1 MKTNRINAL
10 IALAALALAAA
21 PASADSLPTSAPIAA
36 VDLMTHEG
44 LATVKGEWRYRD
56 ARIVETDFRAVG
68 PDRKP
73 TGPPNRTYDIEP
85 HAGGLDFDDSSWEVI
100 SPTSLQDRRGSGR
113 ICFNWYRLRFTVP
126 ADVNGADPAGST
138 IVLDTTVDDYAEV
151 WVDGVLNRELGQ
163 SGGSMVA
170 GFNVPNRLV
179 VGRDVR
185 PGQAIQLAIFG
196 MNGPISD
203 PPPNYI
209 WMRSATLAFHAEPH
223 AITPRFVETT
233 IVRHDPALD
242 AIIAPGTKIEKIAEG
257 FIFTEGPV
265 WLPSGELLFSDPNAN
280 RIYRW
285 SPNAGV
291 STFRESS
298 GYSGAD
304 VAEYRQPGSNGL
316 ALDAQGRLTI
326 CEHGNRRV
334 SRLESDGSITVLADR
349 FEGRRLNSPNDLV
362 YRSDGALFF
371 TDPPFGLPRVYDDPR
386 REQAHFGVYCLR
398 DGRLQLISTDLEG
411 PNGIALSPDEK
422 CLYVANWDEQ
432 RKIVMRF
439 DLAADGTLN
448 RGRVFFDMTAA
459 PGEEAL
465 DGLDGVKV
473 DQCGN
478 VFVSGPG
485 GVWVISPDG
494 KHLGTIVGPELP
506 ANFAWGDADRRT
518 LYLAAR
524 SGLYRIRL
532 RNPGAGR

>member
-1 MKTNRINAL
+1 MKTNRINTL
-10 IALAALALAAA
+10 LALATFACAA
-21 PASADSLPTSAPIAA
+21 PPAPADSLPTSAPAA
-36 VDLMTHEG
+36 TVDLMTHEG
-44 LATVKGEWRYRD
+44 LAAVGGEWRYRD
-56 ARIVETDFRAVG
+56 ARIVEADFRAVG

-85 HAGGLDFDDSSWEVI
+85 RAGGLDFDDSSWEVI
-100 SPTSLQDRRGSGR
+100 SPTSLQDRRGGGR

-126 ADVNGADPAGST
+126 ADVNGVDPAGCT

-151 WVDGVLNRELGQ
+151 WVDGVLSRELGQ
-163 SGGSMVA
+163 SGGSVVA

-179 VGRDVR
+179 VGRGVR
-185 PGQAIQLAIFG
+185 PGQTIQLAIFG

-233 IVRHDPALD
+233 IIRSDPALD
-242 AIIAPGTKIEKIAEG
+242 AIIAPGTQIEKIAEG

-291 STFRESS
+291 SVFRESS

-334 SRLESDGSITVLADR
+334 SRLEADGSITVLADR

-362 YRSDGALFF
+362 YRSDSALFF

-386 REQAHFGVYCLR
+386 REQDHFGVYCLR
-398 DGRLQLISTDLEG
+398 EGRLSLISTDLKG

-422 CLYVANWDEQ
+422 FLYVANWDEQ
-432 RKIVMRF
+432 RKIVMRY
-439 DLAADGTLN
+439 DLDAAGNLSG
-448 RGRVFFDMTAA
+448 GRVFFDMTAA
-459 PGEEAL
+459 PGQEA
-465 DGLDGVKV
+465 LDGVKV
-473 DQCGN
+473 DQRGN

-494 KHLGTIVGPELP
+494 KHLGTIVGPDLP
-506 ANFAWGDADRRT
+506 ANFAWGDADGRT

-524 SGLYRIRL
+524 TGVYRIRVTVA
-532 RNPGAGR
+532 GAGR

>member
-1 MKTNRINAL
+1 MKTIRINAL
-10 IALAALALAAA
+10 LTLAGLSLCA
-21 PASADSLPTSAPIAA
+21 PPAPADSLPTSAPAA
-36 VDLMTHEG
+36 TVDLMTHEG
-44 LATVKGEWRYRD
+44 LAAVGGEWRYRD

-85 HAGGLDFDDSSWEVI
+85 RAGGLDFDDSSWEVI

-113 ICFNWYRLRFTVP
+113 LCFNWYRLRFTVP
-126 ADVNGADPAGST
+126 ALIDGVDPTGCT

-151 WVDGVLNRELGQ
+151 WVDGVLSRELGQ

-179 VGRDVR
+179 VGRGVR
-185 PGQAIQLAIFG
+185 PGQTIRLAIFG

-223 AITPRFVETT
+223 AIAPRFVETA
-233 IVRHDPALD
+233 IIRNDPALD
-242 AIIAPGTKIEKIAEG
+242 AIIAPGTQIEKIAEG

-280 RIYRW
+280 HIYRW
-285 SPNAGV
+285 SPTAGV
-291 STFRESS
+291 SVFRKSS

-326 CEHGNRRV
+326 CEHGNRRI
-334 SRLESDGSITVLADR
+334 SRLESDGPITVLADR

-386 REQAHFGVYCLR
+386 RDQEHFGVYCLR
-398 DGRLQLISTDLEG
+398 DGRLSLVSTDLKG
-411 PNGIALSPDEK
+411 PNGVALSPDEK
-422 CLYVANWDEQ
+422 FLYVANWDEQ
-432 RKIVMRF
+432 RKIVMRY
-439 DLAADGTLN
+439 DLDAAGNLSG
-448 RGRVFFDMTAA
+448 GRVFFDMTAA
-459 PGEEAL
+459 PGQEA
-465 DGLDGVKV
+465 LDGVKV
-473 DQCGN
+473 DERGN

-506 ANFAWGDADRRT
+506 ANFAWGDADGRT

-524 SGLYRIRL
+524 SGVYRIRL
-532 RNPGAGR
+532 AVAGAGR

>member
-1 MKTNRINAL
+1 MKTIRINAL
-10 IALAALALAAA
+10 LTLAGLSLCA
-21 PASADSLPTSAPIAA
+21 PPAPADSLPTSAPAA
-36 VDLMTHEG
+36 TVDLMTHEG
-44 LATVKGEWRYRD
+44 LAAVGGEWRYRD

-85 HAGGLDFDDSSWEVI
+85 RAGGLDFDDSSWEVI
-100 SPTSLQDRRGSGR
+100 SPTSLQDRRGGGR
-113 ICFNWYRLRFTVP
+113 LCFNWYRLRFTVP
-126 ADVNGADPAGST
+126 ADVNGVDPTGCT

-151 WVDGVLNRELGQ
+151 WVDGVLSRELGQ
-163 SGGSMVA
+163 SGGSVVA

-185 PGQAIQLAIFG
+185 PGQTVQLAIFG

-223 AITPRFVETT
+223 AIAPRFVETT
-233 IVRHDPALD
+233 IIRNDPALD
-242 AIIAPGTKIEKIAEG
+242 AIIAPGTQIEKIAEG

-285 SPNAGV
+285 SPTGGV
-291 STFRESS
+291 SIFRDKS

-326 CEHGNRRV
+326 CEHGNRRI

-398 DGRLQLISTDLEG
+398 EDRLSLVSADLKG

-422 CLYVANWDEQ
+422 FLYVANWDEQ
-432 RKIVMRF
+432 RKIVMRH
-439 DLAADGTLN
+439 DLDAAGNLSG
-448 RGRVFFDMTAA
+448 GRVFFDMTAA

-465 DGLDGVKV
+465 DGVKV
-473 DQCGN
+473 DERGN

-485 GVWVISPDG
+485 GVWVLSPQG
-494 KHLGTIVGPELP
+494 AHLGTIVGPELP
-506 ANFAWGDADRRT
+506 ANFACGDADGRT

-524 SGLYRIRL
+524 SGVYRIRL
-532 RNPGAGR
+532 AVAGAGR

>member
-1 MKTNRINAL
+1 MKTNRINTL
-10 IALAALALAAA
+10 LALATFACAA
-21 PASADSLPTSAPIAA
+21 PPAPADSLPTSAPAA
-36 VDLMTHEG
+36 TVDLMTHEG
-44 LATVKGEWRYRD
+44 LAAVGGEWRYRD
-56 ARIVETDFRAVG
+56 ARIVEADFRAVG

-85 HAGGLDFDDSSWEVI
+85 RAGGLDFDDSSWEVI

-113 ICFNWYRLRFTVP
+113 ICFSWYRLRFTVP
-126 ADVNGADPAGST
+126 AEVNGVDPTGST

-151 WVDGVLNRELGQ
+151 WVDGVLSRELGQ
-163 SGGSMVA
+163 SGGSVVA

-179 VGRDVR
+179 VGRNVQ
-185 PGQAIQLAIFG
+185 PGQTIQLAIFG

-233 IVRHDPALD
+233 IIRNDPALD

-285 SPNAGV
+285 SPSGGV
-291 STFRESS
+291 SVFRANS

-304 VAEYRQPGSNGL
+304 VTEYRQPGSNGL

-326 CEHGNRRV
+326 CEHGNRRI

-362 YRSDGALFF
+362 YRSDSALFF

-386 REQAHFGVYCLR
+386 REQDHFGVYCLR
-398 DGRLQLISTDLEG
+398 EGRLSLISTDLKG
-411 PNGIALSPDEK
+411 PNGLALSPDEK
-422 CLYVANWDEQ
+422 HLYVANWDEQ
-432 RKIVMRF
+432 RKIVMRY
-439 DLAADGTLN
+439 DLDAAGNLSG
-448 RGRVFFDMTAA
+448 GRVFFDMTAA
-459 PGEEAL
+459 PGQEA
-465 DGLDGVKV
+465 LDGVKV
-473 DQCGN
+473 DQRGN

-494 KHLGTIVGPELP
+494 KHLGTIVGPDLP
-506 ANFAWGDADRRT
+506 ANFAWGDADGRT

-524 SGLYRIRL
+524 TGVYRIRVTVA
-532 RNPGAGR
+532 GAGR